1 MSNHDSQRFPDVS
14 DELNAAR
21 IGEADI
27 NYMLAVCQK
36 RLDEFYIKE
45 ARSSDDERGLK
56 IVKNLLAKIALLDSR
71 NETALLPWFLD
82 LVTELSIQLRD
93 YEGARWE
100 QNPRSVAHSTALT
113 AALLLFED
121 AGDVFMHLM
130 NFLWR
135 YHFEAEIREIEA
147 RRLLEEEMASWQ
159 LQLPFKDVDKLATI
173 TKKEYVGMLSGNVT
187 TKLRVLAL
195 DEDIVRNLR
204 IENFR
209 PYWKDTGEPVSLD
222 EIKSHAMMSV
232 DGELLHVIYTE
243 LLELYHLADPAR
255 REAYKRG
262 ETIAF
267 NPRRMLRKMT
277 QHPQTYDLFSKLTQY
292 NGLYTVKITDPRT
305 NKISITKVLTV
316 ESYDEDIFKINA
328 SALIEMIEEVEH
340 EEQDSRRKLPPAPA
354 HAFFLPM
361 GGKKGSPH
369 VKIITEHI
377 IATMKQAGQP
387 KAGEVVKRVNI
398 NLWKIMGQYPQIMS
412 SYESNALTRNKNVW
426 LKRLVEGLY
435 KSLYE
440 NVAPHYQ
447 GFVIHPEIK
456 DKKTKKAVN
465 VPTSTT
471 IAGHKMY
478 VSHRGRAQI

>member
-1 MSNHDSQRFPDVS
+1 MVRNNLPKHTDAGE
-14 DELNAAR
+14 ELQSAR
-21 IGEADI
+21 IGEADV

-45 ARSSDDERGLK
+45 VRSADDERSLK
-56 IVKNLLAKIALLDSR
+56 VVKNLLAKIALLNPR
-71 NETALLPWFLD
+71 NETALLPWFLA
-82 LVTELSIQLRD
+82 LAAEVSIQLRD

-100 QNPRSVAHSTALT
+100 QNPRSVLHSTAIT

-121 AGDVFMHLM
+121 AGEVFMHLM

-135 YHFEAEIREIEA
+135 YQFEDEIRVVETQ
-147 RRLLEEEMASWQ
+147 RLAESALASLQ
-159 LQLPFKDVDKLATI
+159 MQLPFKEVDKLATI

-187 TKLRVLAL
+187 TKLRVMAL

-209 PYWKDTGEPVSLD
+209 PYWKDSGEPVSLD
-222 EIKSHAMMSV
+222 EIKSHSMLSV

-243 LLELYHLADPAR
+243 LLELYRMADPAR

-292 NGLYTVKITDPRT
+292 NGLYTVKITDPNT

-316 ESYDEDIFKINA
+316 ESYDEEVFKINA
-328 SALIEMIEEVEH
+328 SALMEMIEEVEQ
-340 EEQDSRRKLPPAPA
+340 EEQDSRRKLPPAPG

-361 GGKKGSPH
+361 GGKKGSQH
-369 VKIITEHI
+369 AKILTEHI
-377 IATMKQAGQP
+377 IATLKQAGQP
-387 KAGEVVKRVNI
+387 KPGEAAKRVNI
-398 NLWKIMGQYPQIMS
+398 NLWKIMGQYPQIME
-412 SYESNALTRNKNVW
+412 SYANNALTRNKNVW
-426 LKRLVEGLY
+426 LKRLVESLY

-440 NVAPHYQ
+440 SVAPHYM
-447 GFVIHPEIK
+447 GFVIHPEIV
-456 DKKTKKAVN
+456 DKKSKKAVN
-465 VPTSTT
+465 IPTSTT
-471 IAGHKMY
+471 IKGHKMY
-478 VSHRGRAQI
+478 ISHKGRAG